1 MLNLNFLILQFWPT
15 GSGAGR
21 GFLSALDA
29 AWAVSLWY
37 SNVRDEFTTSTSAD
51 HLETM
56 LNVIS
61 RREYVYRL
69 LAQTSPENTTP
80 KGFTLDPATRYKN
93 LNLRDSKTLT
103 EIKAQV
109 RHLIIDRSDLDM
121 KTYVS
126 NYETKRARRATVGI
140 NPEDVL
146 KASAL
151 TAVSASSAA
160 AAYKQTYNL
169 DENYNSST
177 ESRDRLSPR
186 SKPIYAVPLS
196 PTLNHARPLNC
207 DNSTSV
213 AHNFEVIER
222 RPKNPNADFELTSS
236 SLYGAL
242 DQQTSNSGSSRPT
255 SPRGDFRPR
264 NEAQQLQQQQRY
276 YQKDEELQRKD
287 YQARNHFIL
296 NANNEDSAFSEKP
309 KQSFSN
315 SGHHHHYQTENKE
328 NSFYAQQQQ
337 HQQPNRH
344 LSSDQQ
350 QSRSSYYGGSSSSQS
365 QKPAAQN
372 RSSLHFPSSSSSA
385 LSSQFT
391 DPTSKLYD
399 FGNYD
404 DHQLSEEES
413 NRQAAREYGNSKQPY
428 SWASRAAFLRDFA
441 ERNSRRHELSAM
453 EQHQQQPQPRS
464 PKNKPTGS
472 SEIIEKAIY
481 LEQKFEEQR
490 KPYQPTLSKVGK
502 IEDEDW
508 NVKIWNS
515 EEIFGIFLLKKM
527 ILRFLLTFFFFLNFS
542 PQTSRATEHGARQL
556 EGATPVS
563 HHPAAQQLSE

>member
-1 MLNLNFLILQFWPT
+1 
-15 GSGAGR
+15 
-21 GFLSALDA
+21 
-29 AWAVSLWY
+29 
-37 SNVRDEFTTSTSAD
+37 
-51 HLETM
+51 M

-160 AAYKQTYNL
+160 YKQTYNL
-169 DENYNSST
+169 DENYNSENSS
-177 ESRDRLSPR
+177 SRDRLSPR

-196 PTLNHARPLNC
+196 PTLNARPLNC
-207 DNSTSV
+207 DSSTSV
-213 AHNFEVIER
+213 PPPFEVVER
-222 RPKNPNADFELTSS
+222 RPKNPNADFELNSS
-236 SLYGAL
+236 SLYAL
-242 DQQTSNSGSSRPT
+242 EQPSSNSNSRPT
-255 SPRGDFRPR
+255 SPRGEFRPR
-264 NEAQQLQQQQRY
+264 NEAQQLQQQQKY
-276 YQKDEELQRKD
+276 YKDEELQRKD

-296 NANNEDSAFSEKP
+296 NANNEDSVFSEKP
-309 KQSFSN
+309 SSFS
-315 SGHHHHYQTENKE
+315 SSHHHHYQTENKE

-350 QSRSSYYGGSSSSQS
+350 QSRSSYYGGSSSQS

-441 ERNSRRHELSAM
+441 ERNSRRHELSAL

-515 EEIFGIFLLKKM
+515 EEIFGES
-527 ILRFLLTFFFFLNFS
+527 ILRSSFWTVLILMLFF
-542 PQTSRATEHGARQL
+542 
-556 EGATPVS
+556 
-563 HHPAAQQLSE
+563 

>member
-1 MLNLNFLILQFWPT
+1 
-15 GSGAGR
+15 
-21 GFLSALDA
+21 
-29 AWAVSLWY
+29 
-37 SNVRDEFTTSTSAD
+37 
-51 HLETM
+51 M

-151 TAVSASSAA
+151 TASSAASSAS
-160 AAYKQTYNL
+160 AYKQTYNL

-177 ESRDRLSPR
+177 ENRDRLSPR

-196 PTLNHARPLNC
+196 PNLNNARPLNC
-207 DNSTSV
+207 DNSTV
-213 AHNFEVIER
+213 PPFEVVER

-236 SLYGAL
+236 SLYAL
-242 DQQTSNSGSSRPT
+242 EQPSSNSNSRPT

-296 NANNEDSAFSEKP
+296 NANTNANYEDSNFEKP
-309 KQSFSN
+309 ASFS
-315 SGHHHHYQTENKE
+315 GGHHHYQTENKE
-328 NSFYAQQQQ
+328 NSFYAQQQQQ

-350 QSRSSYYGGSSSSQS
+350 QSRSSYYGGSASSQS
-365 QKPAAQN
+365 QKPAQN

-441 ERNSRRHELSAM
+441 ERNSRRHELSAL

-515 EEIFGIFLLKKM
+515 EEIFGKFGGYCYKTFL
-527 ILRFLLTFFFFLNFS
+527 IFFFLKNCS
-542 PQTSRATEHGARQL
+542 SQAGRTAEHGARQL

-563 HHPAAQQLSE
+563 HHPAAQQLYK